1 MLPHTEIMIAREI
14 QTGSVYISNTLNIMK
29 LDITAPRSP
38 PKNPSI
44 VFLGETLSSSL
55 FLPSDLPM
63 IYAKVSLHQIN
74 TKTPTIIYGLN
85 TPLENGMSVKKTK
98 PLMM

>member
-1 MLPHTEIMIAREI
+1 
-14 QTGSVYISNTLNIMK
+14 MK
-29 LDITAPRSP
+29 LAITAPRIP
-38 PKNPSI
+38 PKNPYI

-63 IYAKVSLHQIN
+63 TYAKVSLHQIN
-74 TKTPTIIYGLN
+74 TKTPTIISGLN